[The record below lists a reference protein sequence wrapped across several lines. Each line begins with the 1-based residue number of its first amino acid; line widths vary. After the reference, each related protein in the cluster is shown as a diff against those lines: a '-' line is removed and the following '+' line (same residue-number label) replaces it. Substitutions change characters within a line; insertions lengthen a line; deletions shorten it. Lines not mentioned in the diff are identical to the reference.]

1 MITIEEKE
9 MKADTPV
16 WRQQL
21 RSDNTMTK
29 PLYIEM
35 NKRSKNSRREGY
47 NNYERRKGYSLDD
60 VASSKN
66 VTKTIGSRSLPEGG
80 VISKSRKFP
89 VIKTTVNNLNLECVK
104 PQRAGVIIYTVV
116 EGATYFGLGLD
127 SRTHDLT
134 DFGGGVIYKKDHNV
148 IKGALREFEEETLQ
162 IFEKIIPDDI
172 KKCPVIYDEQ
182 NLIIFIHM
190 EIDPDAVCYNFN
202 TRYNEIIELINVG
215 TKKKMR
221 DPEVC
226 GITWLNWEDFQK
238 AIKNEGIMFSRVQ
251 RFLNRAEDFSYLL

>member
-1 MITIEEKE
+1 MLTMEEKE
-9 MKADTPV
+9 IKDNTPE

-21 RSDNTMTK
+21 RSDRTATK

-35 NKRSKNSRREGY
+35 NKKGKNSRREGY
-47 NNYERRKGYSLDD
+47 NNYERKKGYSLDD
-60 VASSKN
+60 VASTKN
-66 VTKTIGSRSLPEGG
+66 VPKTIGSRSLPEGG
-80 VISKSRKFP
+80 GVSRTRKFP
-89 VIKTTVNNLNLECVK
+89 VIKTTVQSLNLECVK

-148 IKGALREFEEETLQ
+148 IRGALREFEEETLQ
-162 IFEKIIPDDI
+162 IFEKIIPEDI
-172 KKCPVIYDEQ
+172 KKCPVIYDEL

-190 EIDPDAVCYNFN
+190 DIDPNSVCYNFN
-202 TRYNEIIELINVG
+202 IRYNNIIEMNNTG
-215 TKKKMR
+215 TKKKIR